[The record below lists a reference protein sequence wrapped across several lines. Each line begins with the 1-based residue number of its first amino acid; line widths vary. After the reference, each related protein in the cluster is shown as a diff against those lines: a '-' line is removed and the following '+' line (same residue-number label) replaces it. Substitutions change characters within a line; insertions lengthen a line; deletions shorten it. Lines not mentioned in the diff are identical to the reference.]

1 MSLEYLQL
9 ADWPESVTAAITTR
23 AVGHSEG
30 PWGAFN
36 LADHVGDDPA
46 HVAANRDILSTS
58 WPHEVTFNWLSQ
70 VHGVAVVEAD
80 RDAGVPQADA
90 LWTDRQGLACA
101 VLVADCLPVLL
112 CSEDG
117 RCVAAAHAGWR
128 GLAGGILERTVDA
141 LPVPAASLLAWL
153 GPCIGPC
160 HFRIGDAVADRL
172 RGDLA
177 ALADS
182 SFSPIAG
189 EPGFQLADLRGLAA
203 LRLQRLGVARI
214 TRDERCSYCDAE
226 RFFSYRRDGQT
237 GRMAALISLNSPLL
251 SP

>member
-9 ADWPESVTAAITTR
+9 PDWPDSVTAAITTR
-23 AVGHSEG
+23 VDGHSAG

-46 HVAANRDILSTS
+46 CVLANRDILATR
-58 WPHEVTFNWLSQ
+58 WPQEVTFSWLAQ
-70 VHGVAVVEAD
+70 VHGVAVVEAG
-80 RDAGVPQADA
+80 RHAGVPEADA
-90 LWTDRQGLACA
+90 LWTARRGQACA

-141 LPVPAASLLAWL
+141 MPAPASSLLAWL

-160 HFRIGDAVADRL
+160 HFRIGDVVADIL

-177 ALADS
+177 APADAC
-182 SFSPIAG
+182 FSPIAG
-189 EPGFQLADLRGLAA
+189 DPGFQLADLRGLAA
-203 LRLQRLGVARI
+203 LHLQRLGVARI
-214 TRDERCSYCDAE
+214 VRDERCSYCDAE
-226 RFFSYRRDGQT
+226 RFFSHRRDGQT
-237 GRMAALISLNSPLL
+237 GRMAALISLNPRSL